1 MKTIAR
7 KIQQMLESGRD
18 RQFIVGLNPA
28 GIADT
33 GISESDRGWIANA
46 PADTRERMEAM
57 ATSLGLDPAE
67 IGRDRWRELEMGQ
80 ACSQCADVRTCRKFL
95 AGKPVSEGPN
105 TFCPNFQRFQDMI
118 EQA

>member
-1 MKTIAR
+1 MKTLAR
-7 KIQQMLESGRD
+7 KIRRMLDRGRD
-18 RQFIVGLNPA
+18 QQFIMALGGADLSDA
-28 GIADT
+28 GIGRAD
-33 GISESDRGWIANA
+33 RYWITNA

-57 ATSLGLDPAE
+57 ARSLGLDPAE

-80 ACSQCADVRTCRKFL
+80 ACSQCSDVRACRKHL
-95 AGKPVSEGPN
+95 DGKPVNEGPN